1 MFETNVPLRLY
12 SNYKIGGNAK
22 YFYRAEGLDNL
33 IKAIKE
39 ARAMKLPVFILGGST
54 NLLIG
59 DEGFDGLVL
68 KPEIK
73 FLHNHDNLV
82 HVGSGVLMADL
93 LNFCVERGL
102 SGLEWAGGLPGTVG
116 GAIRGN
122 AGAFGGEIK
131 DSTQKVSSLRSLNS
145 LNDLEMIAR
154 ENQECEFSYRNSI
167 FKRNSG
173 EIILGASFNLK
184 TGDPKDIRLL
194 TDDKINYRYRKH
206 PMDYPNIGSI
216 FKNVPWQ
223 DVPDQHKETF
233 KEKIKQDPFP
243 VLPTAILIDRCGLR
257 GVSFGGAMISPKHPN
272 FIVNIMEATADDVK
286 ELIKLVKEKVFEKFG
301 IKLEEEVQR
310 I

>member
-1 MFETNVPLRLY
+1 MFEKNVPLRLY
-12 SNYKIGGNAK
+12 SNYKIGGEAK

-39 ARAMKLPVFILGGST
+39 SRAMKLPVFIMGGGT

-59 DEGFDGLVL
+59 DKGFDGLVL

-73 FLHNHDNLV
+73 FLHNHDNFV
-82 HVGSGVLMADL
+82 HVGTGVLMADL
-93 LNFCVERGL
+93 LNFCIERGL

-131 DSTQKVSSLRSLNS
+131 DSIIGVLSVSIQDEINL
-145 LNDLEMIAR
+145 IKR
-154 ENQECEFSYRNSI
+154 EKEECQFDYRNSV
-167 FKRNSG
+167 FKKTTG
-173 EIILGASFNLK
+173 EIILGAVFNLK
-184 TGDPKDIRLL
+184 PGDSKEIRLL

-216 FKNVPWQ
+216 FKNIEWSLVPN
-223 DVPDQHKETF
+223 QHKEIF
-233 KEKIKQDPFP
+233 KEKVKQDPFP

-272 FIVNIMEATADDVK
+272 FIVNTMEATAEDVK
-286 ELIKLVKEKVFEKFG
+286 ELIGLMKEKVLEKFG
-301 IKLEEEVQR
+301 IKLEEEVQYV
-310 I
+310 

>member
-1 MFETNVPLRLY
+1 MKFEENVPLRLY
-12 SNYKIGGNAK
+12 SNYKIGGEAK
-22 YFYRAEGLDNL
+22 YFYKAEGLDNL

-39 ARAMKLPVFILGGST
+39 SRAMELPVFILGGAT

-73 FLHNHDNLV
+73 FLHTHDNLV

-93 LNFCVERGL
+93 LNFCIERGL

-116 GAIRGN
+116 GAVRGN
-122 AGAFGGEIK
+122 AGAFGGEVQDTIHEESRLK
-131 DSTQKVSSLRSLNS
+131 RLSSLKSFNTRN
-145 LNDLEMIAR
+145 NK
-154 ENQECEFSYRNSI
+154 ECEFGYRNSI
-167 FKRNSG
+167 YKQNPG
-173 EIILGASFNLK
+173 EIILGAVFNLK
-184 TGDPKDIRLL
+184 QGDPKEIRLL

-216 FKNVPWQ
+216 FKNVDWNL
-223 DVPDQHKETF
+223 VPDQHKELF
-233 KEKIKQDPFP
+233 KEKMKQDPFP

-272 FIVNIMEATADDVK
+272 FIVNTMEATADDVK
-286 ELIKLVKEKVFEKFG
+286 ELISLIKEKVLEKFG

-310 I
+310 V

>member
-1 MFETNVPLRLY
+1 MKFEENVPLRLY
-12 SNYKIGGNAK
+12 SNYKIGGEAK
-22 YFYRAEGLDNL
+22 YFYKAEGLDNL

-39 ARAMKLPVFILGGST
+39 SRAMELPVFILGGAT

-73 FLHNHDNLV
+73 FLHTHDNLV

-93 LNFCVERGL
+93 LNFCIERGL

-116 GAIRGN
+116 GAVRGN
-122 AGAFGGEIK
+122 AGAFGGEVK
-131 DSTQKVSSLRSLNS
+131 DTIYEVSSLNS
-145 LNDLEMIAR
+145 LSSLKSLNTR
-154 ENQECEFSYRNSI
+154 NNKECEFGYRNSI
-167 FKRNSG
+167 YKQNPG
-173 EIILGASFNLK
+173 EIILGAVFNLK
-184 TGDPKDIRLL
+184 QGDPKEIRLL

-216 FKNVPWQ
+216 FKNVDWNL
-223 DVPDQHKETF
+223 VPDQHKELF
-233 KEKIKQDPFP
+233 KEKMKQDPFP

-272 FIVNIMEATADDVK
+272 FIVNTMEATADDVK
-286 ELIKLVKEKVFEKFG
+286 ELISLIKEKVLEKFG

-310 I
+310 V

>member
-1 MFETNVPLRLY
+1 MFERNVPLRLY
-12 SNYKIGGNAK
+12 SNYKIGGEAK

-39 ARAMKLPVFILGGST
+39 AGAMKLPVFILGGST

-73 FLHNHDNLV
+73 FLHAHDNLV

-93 LNFCVERGL
+93 LNFCIERGL
-102 SGLEWAGGLPGTVG
+102 SGLEWAGGLPGAVG
-116 GAIRGN
+116 GAVRGN

-131 DSTQKVSSLRSLNS
+131 DSIQKVASIKIIEVEPRYIVR
-145 LNDLEMIAR
+145 DKE
-154 ENQECEFSYRNSI
+154 ECQFDYRHSI
-167 FKRNSG
+167 YKKNPG
-173 EIILGASFNLK
+173 EIILGAVFNLK
-184 TGDPKDIRLL
+184 SGDPKIIREQ
-194 TDDKINYRYRKH
+194 TDEKINYRYRKH

-216 FKNVPWQ
+216 FKNVPWEI
-223 DVPDQHKETF
+223 VPDQHKEMF
-233 KEKIKQDPFP
+233 KEKMKQDPFL

-257 GVSFGGAMISPKHPN
+257 GVSYGGAMISPKHPN
-272 FIVNIMEATADDVK
+272 FIVNVMEAKADDVK

-301 IKLEEEVQR
+301 IKLEEEVQYV
-310 I
+310 

>member
-1 MFETNVPLRLY
+1 MFEQNVSLRLY

-22 YFYRAEGLDNL
+22 YFYKAEGLDNL

-39 ARAMKLPVFILGGST
+39 VKAMKLPVFILGGST

-73 FLHNHDNLV
+73 FLHAHDNLV
-82 HVGSGVLMADL
+82 HVGSGALMADL
-93 LNFCVERGL
+93 LNFCIERSL

-131 DSTQKVSSLRSLNS
+131 DSIVGIISVSMEGEILLVRRSK
-145 LNDLEMIAR
+145 E
-154 ENQECEFSYRNSI
+154 ECQFGYRNSI
-167 FKRNSG
+167 FKKQPG
-173 EIILGASFNLK
+173 EIILGAVFNLK
-184 TGDPKDIRLL
+184 FGDSKDIRLL

-216 FKNVPWQ
+216 FKNVSWR
-223 DVPDQHKETF
+223 DVPDQHKEIF

-301 IKLEEEVQR
+301 IKLEEEIQYV
-310 I
+310 